1 MKNGKYTKKLEKI
14 YIIFLIAVM
23 LKTSRND
30 EGYRYVEINGKKHMV
45 HIMVAKKF
53 IPNINNYPIVNH
65 KDGNKENNGM
75 LNLEW
80 FTSKLN
86 AQHAVDT
93 GLRTDL
99 KKVVHYDNDNNI
111 LGIYTS
117 CVSAG
122 KALNVNGKLVH
133 DYCNNKVK
141 QCHGMKLKVKYLAPT
156 DDIVYKKIDPDTIP
170 ITDGVSLRKRKVIQY
185 DEQHNIL
192 NIFDSVIETSKK
204 LGIGITTVKDCCN
217 GSREKNHNKN
227 IRIKYLSQ
235 TDDIINKKIDPE
247 TIPKY
252 NKINKRLTR
261 VVQYNDKY
269 EILNIFKSI
278 VEASQ
283 KFNISTS
290 SVKNCCSGKIKSC
303 TKNNIKLKRL
313 SETDDIINKKIDPT
327 TIPYLSDTKQT
338 KVNLCDRKITIYKK
352 ETNEF
357 VETLDNMVQVSE
369 KYNLSVKSLYKH
381 CDGSVKHSK
390 CKYLFKYHEETT

>member
-1 MKNGKYTKKLEKI
+1 M
-14 YIIFLIAVM
+14 
-23 LKTSRND
+23 
-30 EGYRYVEINGKKHMV
+30 
-45 HIMVAKKF
+45 
-53 IPNINNYPIVNH
+53 
-65 KDGNKENNGM
+65 
-75 LNLEW
+75 
-80 FTSKLN
+80 
-86 AQHAVDT
+86 
-93 GLRTDL
+93 
-99 KKVVHYDNDNNI
+99 
-111 LGIYTS
+111 
-117 CVSAG
+117 
-122 KALNVNGKLVH
+122 
-133 DYCNNKVK
+133 
-141 QCHGMKLKVKYLAPT
+141 
-156 DDIVYKKIDPDTIP
+156 
-170 ITDGVSLRKRKVIQY
+170 
-185 DEQHNIL
+185 
-192 NIFDSVIETSKK
+192 
-204 LGIGITTVKDCCN
+204 
-217 GSREKNHNKN
+217 
-227 IRIKYLSQ
+227 
-235 TDDIINKKIDPE
+235 
-247 TIPKY
+247 
-252 NKINKRLTR
+252 
-261 VVQYNDKY
+261 VQYNDKY